1 MALAKHPVFRAV
13 LTAALL
19 EAASEMKAVYNDS
32 LLDSA
37 FAQVNV
43 SDLAFRDKGDKHS
56 VAECMPLSRSSPA
69 PWPEFMVAQ
78 MEHSYAHPPLARTR
92 CPRPRT
98 DCLVSTT
105 AVVFADAGG
114 VDGAARVVHSLLTEV
129 PATLVR
135 RVVIVVVEGAW
146 GMPHI
151 PRHHL
156 NATALGERI
165 AGGKPAVF
173 ACDCAVDRLYE
184 TGDARLVV
192 LCETRDR
199 AALVRAAYAARTASM
214 LLVDATATARQSE
227 RPSGVDQSTRQRW
240 ALLARDGTPLEILF
254 DRGLRTH
261 LSHPYQACTFALGDN
276 SSAVP
281 AVFAPTVSV
290 LAFGRGGPAGPGGH
304 GLPYLPAHLSRLS
317 GLPVVAAFD
326 DDDDVVEA
334 PTDSV
339 VNVVWAADAR
349 DCVGLVAS
357 VASTLE
363 TSADPSRLAL
373 HIVAV
378 DNATTLL
385 ERALN
390 CTLADTPRRPH
401 SLSVYPFAS
410 KPDDSTNAR
419 AVHGKGHARLTSD
432 ANFLRFDLDAILPS
446 SVERVVWIDADTIVR
461 ADIALLLAEF
471 EAQQRASPDRP
482 LPVGAALRDSRDF
495 IQQCCHAISWPKRLK
510 AIVGNRTGSCGFNAG
525 VMVYDL
531 NLWRST
537 GLKERVKKWIDLDR
551 LIGPLWSGGSQP
563 PLLLATRNTGF
574 ATLHRDWNVPRF
586 GTSRADPPHVAPGNL
601 CGGARRPRLP
611 AQLANHRALS
621 GSGGDI
627 LKDPQELGRAAT
639 TARILHWTGHS
650 KPWSPDS
657 KINRYLWVDY
667 GLSAERC
674 VTNAFRSLGLP
685 NPSY

>member
-1 MALAKHPVFRAV
+1 MRRNVAHPLLPVVVAALLIDATTEVKVMFNDTLVEMALA
-13 LTAALL
+13 
-19 EAASEMKAVYNDS
+19 
-32 LLDSA
+32 
-37 FAQVNV
+37 QINV
-43 SDLAFRDKGDKHS
+43 SDLAFRDRGGKHS
-56 VAECMPLSRSSPA
+56 VAECMPLSSSSAA
-69 PWPEFMVAQ
+69 PWPEFMVTQ

-105 AVVFADAGG
+105 VVIFADAGG
-114 VDGAARVVHSLLTEV
+114 ADAAQQVAKLLVTEV
-129 PATLVR
+129 PATLIR
-135 RVVIVVVEGAW
+135 RVVVVVVEGAW
-146 GMPHI
+146 GQLHI

-165 AGGKPAVF
+165 SGGSGDVVY
-173 ACDCAVDRLYE
+173 ACDCREDRLYE

-214 LLVDATATARQSE
+214 LLVDATASGRPPRMPGPPAGMDDETHARWS
-227 RPSGVDQSTRQRW
+227 
-240 ALLARDGTPLEILF
+240 ALWTDGSSVATLF

-261 LSHPYQACTFALGDN
+261 MNHPYQACAFGITLPGVGGALP
-276 SSAVP
+276 S
-281 AVFAPTVSV
+281 VFAPTVSV
-290 LAFGRGGPAGPGGH
+290 LAFGRSGSGPGGH
-304 GLPYLPAHLSRLS
+304 GLPYLPAHLSRVS
-317 GLPVVAAFD
+317 RLPSVADFD
-326 DDDDVVEA
+326 DDE
-334 PTDSV
+334 TLREDSSDGETV
-339 VNVVWAADAR
+339 HVVWAADKR
-349 DCVGLVAS
+349 DSVGLVAS

-363 TSADPSRLAL
+363 VSADPSRLAF
-373 HIVAV
+373 HIVAT

-385 ERALN
+385 SRALN
-390 CTLADTPRRPH
+390 CTLARTPRRPR
-401 SLSVYPFAS
+401 SLAIYPFVPKLSMAE
-410 KPDDSTNAR
+410 

-446 SVERVVWIDADTIVR
+446 SVERVIWIDADTIVR
-461 ADIALLLAEF
+461 ADLALLLAEF
-471 EAQQRASPDRP
+471 RDQQRNAPPDRP

-495 IQQCCHAISWPKRLK
+495 IQQCCHAISWPKQLK

-531 NLWRST
+531 ALWRST
-537 GLKERVKKWIDLDR
+537 GLNDRVRQWIDLDR
-551 LIGPLWSGGSQP
+551 IIGPLWSGGSQP
-563 PLLLATRNTGF
+563 PLLLGSRNTGF

-601 CGGARRPRLP
+601 CGGARRPRPP
-611 AQLANHRALS
+611 ALLAAHRALTA
-621 GSGGDI
+621 DV

-650 KPWSPDS
+650 KPWAPDS

-674 VTNAFRSLGLP
+674 VAEAFASR
-685 NPSY
+685 